1 MSVLGDV
8 GLTLE
13 IIGFIIFLFI
23 PIKETF
29 NLVTVSAKEN
39 KITIRL
45 DRRYFGIGLIILG
58 IIMQYSFFDL

>member
-13 IIGFIIFLFI
+13 IIGFIIFLFM

-39 KITIRL
+39 RITIRL

>member
-13 IIGFIIFLFI
+13 IIGFIIFLFM

-29 NLVTVSAKEN
+29 NMVTVSAKEN
-39 KITIRL
+39 RITIRL

>member
-13 IIGFIIFLFI
+13 IIGFIIFLFM

-39 KITIRL
+39 KITIRF

-58 IIMQYSFFDL
+58 IIMQYSFFNL

>member
-13 IIGFIIFLFI
+13 IIGFIIFLFM

-39 KITIRL
+39 RITIRL

-58 IIMQYSFFDL
+58 IIMQYSFFNL

>member
-1 MSVLGDV
+1 MLVLGDV

-13 IIGFIIFLFI
+13 IIGFIIFLFM

-39 KITIRL
+39 RITIRL